1 MASLNF
7 NTTMT
12 TKNADLSSLR
22 IDRSNKEDIKSGKKS
37 IFIFSGII
45 LLLLIAYFVVAS
57 FLSSKVEVK
66 LTTAVLQKPGQTTAS
81 LNASGYVVAQRKAAI
96 ASKGTGRLIYLGV
109 VEGDKVKKDQIIAR
123 LENTDITA
131 QLDEAKANLKL
142 TQADLMNAEN
152 TFNRE
157 KELFNKGLSSQQI
170 FDQAESNYKRL
181 LASIEVA
188 KARIKQYEVA
198 LENTLIRA
206 PFDGTVLTKNA
217 EVGEIV
223 APFGGST
230 TSKTA
235 VVTIADMNSLLVEAD
250 VSESNIERIQLNQD
264 CEITLDAYP
273 EKSYSAYV
281 FKIVP
286 TADRSKATV
295 LVKVGFKKY
304 DSRVLP
310 EMSAKVSF
318 YTDPVDTSIT
328 NQKPILVIPAS
339 SVRNE
344 NGKSF
349 VFTISNDKAVKNEIV
364 IGQKLG
370 SYIEVVSG
378 LQAGQKVISQ
388 LDEKIKDGV
397 EVKLAD

>member
-1 MASLNF
+1 GYFILP
-7 NTTMT
+7 
-12 TKNADLSSLR
+12 KILS
-22 IDRSNKEDIKSGKKS
+22 G
-37 IFIFSGII
+37 
-45 LLLLIAYFVVAS
+45 A
-57 FLSSKVEVK
+57 VEVR
-66 LTTAVLQKPGQTTAS
+66 LSTAVLQKPGQTAAS

-109 VEGDKVKKDQIIAR
+109 VEGDKVKKNQIIAR
-123 LENTDITA
+123 LENTDILA
-131 QLDEAKANLKL
+131 QLDEARANLKL
-142 TQADLMNAEN
+142 VQADLINAEN
-152 TFNRE
+152 TFDRE
-157 KELFNKGLSSQQI
+157 RELFNKGLSSQQQ
-170 FDQAESNYKRL
+170 FDQAEADYNRL
-181 LASIEVA
+181 LASIEAA

-235 VVTIADMNSLLVEAD
+235 VVTIADMSSLLVEAD
-250 VSESNIERIQLNQD
+250 VSESNIEMIRLNQD

-273 EKSYSAYV
+273 EKSYAAYV

-295 LVKVGFKKY
+295 LVKVGFKNY

-318 YTDPVDTSIT
+318 FTNPIDTSVI
-328 NQKPILVIPAS
+328 NQKPILVIPSS
-339 SVRNE
+339 SVRSE
-344 NGKSF
+344 DGKSYI
-349 VFTISNDKAVKNEIV
+349 FTISDDKAVKNEI
-364 IGQKLG
+364 ITGQKLG
-370 SYIEVVSG
+370 SYVEVISG
-378 LQAGQKVISQ
+378 LQAGQKVISD
-388 LDEKIKDGV
+388 LNEKIKDGV
-397 EVKLAD
+397 EVKLDK

>member
-1 MASLNF
+1 ME
-7 NTTMT
+7 

-22 IDRSNKEDIKSGKKS
+22 IDRSNKEEIKSSKKN
-37 IFIFSGII
+37 IYIGIGVV
-45 LLLLIAYFVVAS
+45 LLLIIGYFIVNS
-57 FLSSKVEVK
+57 FFGNTIEVK

-109 VEGDKVKKDQIIAR
+109 VEGDKVKKNQIIGK
-123 LENTDITA
+123 LENTDIVA
-131 QLDEAKANLKL
+131 QLDEAKANLQLYK
-142 TQADLMNAEN
+142 ADLNNAEN

-157 KELFNKGLSSQQI
+157 KELFQKGLSSQQV
-170 FDQAESNYKRL
+170 FDQAGANYNRL
-181 LASIEVA
+181 LASIDIA
-188 KARIKQYEVA
+188 NARIKQYEVA

-217 EVGEIV
+217 EIGEIV

-250 VSESNIERIQLNQD
+250 VSESNIEKIKVDQD
-264 CEITLDAYP
+264 CEIILDAYP
-273 EKSYSAYV
+273 EQSYSAYV

-295 LVKVGFKKY
+295 LVKVGFKNY

-318 YTDPVDTSIT
+318 FTEPLDTAIV
-328 NQKPILVIPAS
+328 NQKPILVIPS
-339 SVRNE
+339 SAVRFE

-349 VFTISNDKAVKNEIV
+349 VFTISNDKALKNEIS

-370 SYIEVVSG
+370 SYVEVLSG
-378 LQAGQKVISQ
+378 LQSGQKVIDK
-388 LDEKIKDGV
+388 LDDKIKDGV

>member
-1 MASLNF
+1 ME
-7 NTTMT
+7 

-22 IDRSNKEDIKSGKKS
+22 IDRSNKPDINSGKKNLFITVGVI
-37 IFIFSGII
+37 IF
-45 LLLLIAYFVVAS
+45 LIVAYFIIS
-57 FLSSKVEVK
+57 SLLSSSVEVK
-66 LTTAVLQKPGQTTAS
+66 LTTAVLQKPGQSTAS

-123 LENTDITA
+123 LESTDINA
-131 QLDEAKANLKL
+131 QLEEAKANLKL
-142 TQADLMNAEN
+142 YQADLLSAEN

-157 KELFNKGLSSQQI
+157 KELFQKGLSSQQS
-170 FDQAESNYKRL
+170 FDQAEANYNRL
-181 LASIEVA
+181 LASIEIA

-217 EVGEIV
+217 EIGEIV

-273 EKSYSAYV
+273 EKSYSAFV

-295 LVKVGFKKY
+295 LVKVGFKNY

-310 EMSAKVSF
+310 EMSAKVAF
-318 YTDPVDTSIT
+318 FTEPVDTAIT
-328 NQKPILVIPAS
+328 NKKPILVIPS
-339 SVRNE
+339 SAVRSE

-349 VFTISNDKAVKNEIV
+349 VFTISNDKAVEKEIT

-370 SYIEVVSG
+370 SYLEVISG
-378 LQAGQKVISQ
+378 LQPGQKVISNI
-388 LDEKIKDGV
+388 DEKIKNGV
-397 EVKLAD
+397 KVKLAE

>member
-1 MASLNF
+1 ME
-7 NTTMT
+7 

-22 IDRSNKEDIKSGKKS
+22 IDRSNKPELNSSKKN
-37 IFIFSGII
+37 IIILIGVI
-45 LLLLIAYFVVAS
+45 LLLIVGYFGVSS
-57 FLSSKVEVK
+57 FFGSSVEVK

-96 ASKGTGRLIYLGV
+96 ASKGTGRLIFLGV
-109 VEGDKVKKDQIIAR
+109 VEGDKVKKDQIIGK
-123 LENTDITA
+123 LENTDILA
-131 QLDEAKANLKL
+131 QFDEAKANLNFYKANL
-142 TQADLMNAEN
+142 SNAKN
-152 TFNRE
+152 IFNRE
-157 KELFNKGLSSQQI
+157 KELFNKGLSSQQVI
-170 FDQAESNYKRL
+170 DQAESNYNQL
-181 LASIEVA
+181 LASIEIA
-188 KARIKQYEVA
+188 NARIKQYEVA

-250 VSESNIERIQLNQD
+250 VSESNIEKIKVDQD

-295 LVKVGFKKY
+295 LVKVGFKNY

-318 YTDPVDTSIT
+318 FTGPIDTAIA

-339 SVRNE
+339 AVRE
-344 NGKSF
+344 EDGKNF
-349 VFTISNDKAVKNEIV
+349 IFRIVNDKALKFEVT

-370 SYIEVVSG
+370 SYDEVVSG
-378 LQAGQKVISQ
+378 IQSGDKIIDK
-388 LDEKIKDGV
+388 LDDKIKDGV
-397 EVKLAD
+397 QVKLAE